1 MEELSSRISSSSG
14 EASPA
19 STMARRRPSTSRT
32 MRPYEPGSSASKER
46 TVTAA
51 PSRRC
56 AARSSSSTVVVS
68 RGASPARTSTSPSNP
83 SREAWAAAAASP
95 VPRGSSWTATTTPSG
110 RVSASS
116 ARVSGEVTTTSGSG
130 SNPRT
135 ATTTQS
141 TSRRPRS
148 GWRCLGRRDR
158 MRVPSPAA
166 RTTAARG
173 VRVTRW
179 ESWLGREDSNLR
191 SRDQNPL
198 PYRLATPQ
206 RHGQRSPSS
215 LAPIDEQHHQQD
227 EREDDEHGDRQ
238 ELDQLPEQRDEKCDE
253 LRDGCRPGDLADQV
267 VRGLASHQEVKTD
280 RDERGSEH
288 PEPAQTAR
296 QDEDGLQERD
306 EEREAQAHLVQPA
319 AGSALTRL
327 HDRQCGHGREVT
339 RRVRRPTSGPRRE
352 GFSPS
357 PARAPAGERVR
368 RRTGRRR
375 RGRRGRRPRPGA
387 PERTARRPP
396 PPRSRSPERRR
407 SPAAAGRRR
416 APRAAPSYALRIPPG
431 PRARRG
437 ARTSP
442 RSSPSGLCAE
452 GRREPSSPEGARAA

>member
-1 MEELSSRISSSSG
+1 MEELSSRIASSSG

-19 STMARRRPSTSRT
+19 STMARRRPSMSRT

-51 PSRRC
+51 PWRRC
-56 AARSSSSTVVVS
+56 AARSSSSTAVVS

-95 VPRGSSWTATTTPSG
+95 VPRGSSWT
-110 RVSASS
+110 
-116 ARVSGEVTTTSGSG
+116 
-130 SNPRT
+130 
-135 ATTTQS
+135 
-141 TSRRPRS
+141 
-148 GWRCLGRRDR
+148 
-158 MRVPSPAA
+158 A

-267 VRGLASHQEVKTD
+267 VRG
-280 RDERGSEH
+280 
-288 PEPAQTAR
+288 
-296 QDEDGLQERD
+296 
-306 EEREAQAHLVQPA
+306 
-319 AGSALTRL
+319 
-327 HDRQCGHGREVT
+327 
-339 RRVRRPTSGPRRE
+339 
-352 GFSPS
+352 
-357 PARAPAGERVR
+357 
-368 RRTGRRR
+368 
-375 RGRRGRRPRPGA
+375 
-387 PERTARRPP
+387 
-396 PPRSRSPERRR
+396 
-407 SPAAAGRRR
+407 
-416 APRAAPSYALRIPPG
+416 
-431 PRARRG
+431 
-437 ARTSP
+437 
-442 RSSPSGLCAE
+442 
-452 GRREPSSPEGARAA
+452 